1 MLHENQGRVPGVV
14 QGDPAQAGAPEQPP
28 ELVGVP
34 LGMDRDAKLVS
45 DQVLAAEWSACW
57 ERPPCRAC
65 RRGEMTRS
73 VDTVDQENVTVTL
86 TIAVPAAKVFAVL
99 ADPTTHSAI
108 DGTGWVQEAVDRAPL
123 TEVGQ
128 IFRINMYHPGHPD
141 GNYQMA
147 NKVQVLDPPRAIG
160 WLPGTEKGDGHL
172 EFGGWTWR
180 YDLAPLGPSETEV
193 TLTYDRL
200 REAADG

>member
-1 MLHENQGRVPGVV
+1 MLGT
-14 QGDPAQAGAPEQPP
+14 
-28 ELVGVP
+28 
-34 LGMDRDAKLVS
+34 S
-45 DQVLAAEWSACW
+45 
-57 ERPPCRAC
+57 PCRAC

-128 IFRINMYHPGHPD
+128 IFRINMYHPAIQTVTTRWPTRSRCSTR
-141 GNYQMA
+141 
-147 NKVQVLDPPRAIG
+147 RA
-160 WLPGTEKGDGHL
+160 
-172 EFGGWTWR
+172 
-180 YDLAPLGPSETEV
+180 PS
-193 TLTYDRL
+193 
-200 REAADG
+200 AGC